1 MEIRTRIAP
10 SPTGNLHIGTARTA
24 LFNYAFARAKQ
35 GKFIV
40 RIEDTDLERSDK
52 KFEEDIVTSLEW
64 LGLTWDEF
72 YRQSE
77 RIETYKKYAEKLLAD
92 GKAFYCPHS
101 EEELEV
107 ERKTQM
113 ERREAPRHVCA
124 LREGGGKTGIIR
136 LKNDRQGAIT
146 FEDVVHGQISFD
158 AASLGDFSLAKNIS
172 APLYNFA
179 VVVDDEEMRIS
190 HVIRGEDHIPN
201 TPKQVLI
208 QEALELRSPTY
219 AHLPLILDKN
229 RAKLSKRAGAESIRE
244 YKEMGYLSGAMINFL
259 ILLGWHPQDNREIFS
274 LDEIIKEFSL
284 ERAQKGG
291 AIFDVEKLN
300 WINREHLK
308 MKTPEELA
316 VLLKDYLKPAW
327 AASGLDLEKIAV
339 LARARVS
346 KLADAAE
353 EIKFFFEMPEYPKE
367 MLFWKGEGESG
378 KIAERLGKLE
388 NIIMALPD
396 SFSAKEI
403 EAAVMPYAER
413 GGRGKVLWP
422 FRVSLSGRE
431 KSPGPFEIAEILGK
445 EHTLARVRH
454 AKAILS

>member
-1 MEIRTRIAP
+1 
-10 SPTGNLHIGTARTA
+10 
-24 LFNYAFARAKQ
+24 
-35 GKFIV
+35 
-40 RIEDTDLERSDK
+40 
-52 KFEEDIVTSLEW
+52 
-64 LGLTWDEF
+64 
-72 YRQSE
+72 
-77 RIETYKKYAEKLLAD
+77 
-92 GKAFYCPHS
+92 
-101 EEELEV
+101 
-107 ERKTQM
+107 
-113 ERREAPRHVCA
+113 
-124 LREGGGKTGIIR
+124 
-136 LKNDRQGAIT
+136 
-146 FEDVVHGQISFD
+146 
-158 AASLGDFSLAKNIS
+158 
-172 APLYNFA
+172 
-179 VVVDDEEMRIS
+179 
-190 HVIRGEDHIPN
+190 
-201 TPKQVLI
+201 
-208 QEALELRSPTY
+208 
-219 AHLPLILDKN
+219 
-229 RAKLSKRAGAESIRE
+229 
-244 YKEMGYLSGAMINFL
+244 
-259 ILLGWHPQDNREIFS
+259 
-274 LDEIIKEFSL
+274 
-284 ERAQKGG
+284 
-291 AIFDVEKLN
+291 
-300 WINREHLK
+300 

>member
-146 FEDVVHGQISFD
+146 FEDVVHGRISFD

-201 TPKQVLI
+201 TPKQILI
-208 QEALELRSPTY
+208 QETLGFRSPRW

-244 YKEMGYLSGAMINFL
+244 YKEMGYLSGAMINFP

-316 VLLKDYLKPAW
+316 VLLKDYFKPAW

-339 LARARVS
+339 LARERVS

-413 GGRGKVLWP
+413 GGRGEVLWP